1 LKKTVKVAAEKASRK
16 DLLGAH
22 FSIAGGLEKALQEA
36 AGYNCSVCQIFTKN
50 ASTWRERTVSG
61 EEARRFAAEREA
73 GRIVSVAAHTSYL
86 INLAATEPET
96 AEKSRD
102 ALTCEM
108 ERSQLLGL
116 SFVVLHPGAHKG
128 LGESEGI
135 RNVSEAISSVLDG
148 MKGAGP
154 MLLLE
159 TTAGQGTSLGH
170 RFEQLAQI
178 LDRVRRPER
187 MGVCL
192 DTSHIFA
199 AGYDIRS
206 ARSYGETMARFEGI
220 IGLERLKLMHLNDS
234 KKELGT
240 RVDRHAHIGRGYIG
254 PEAFRLI
261 MNDLRLARIPKILET
276 PKETGGEDWDA
287 INLKVLRGMVEP
299 L

>member
-1 LKKTVKVAAEKASRK
+1 
-16 DLLGAH
+16 
-22 FSIAGGLEKALQEA
+22 
-36 AGYNCSVCQIFTKN
+36 
-50 ASTWRERTVSG
+50 
-61 EEARRFAAEREA
+61 
-73 GRIVSVAAHTSYL
+73 
-86 INLAATEPET
+86 
-96 AEKSRD
+96 
-102 ALTCEM
+102 M